1 MLRLQAISIFLDIA
15 TDALRKFLAP
25 TSSQSSIHADLFP
38 PAPLLV
44 VSIPMRLLWRV
55 RIKFGQKLGLGAFLS
70 LSICMAVVSAIRMGG
85 ERYKGNYDFSWLFF
99 WLEVEACIAV
109 SVVSLTAFPA
119 VFVTRTGSRPS
130 GGGGGGGRSGGSGP
144 PAKPWY
150 SSSIG
155 KIRNNREKIHS
166 TDDIT
171 GISQHDSKWPT
182 YPSAIA
188 SGTGRGGK
196 PSDTTLGEDGEEEEI
211 PLGLDAQPQGQ
222 QDVQLEK
229 LSPRNDSMD
238 ARGLD
243 QV

>member
-1 MLRLQAISIFLDIA
+1 
-15 TDALRKFLAP
+15 
-25 TSSQSSIHADLFP
+25 
-38 PAPLLV
+38 
-44 VSIPMRLLWRV
+44 
-55 RIKFGQKLGLGAFLS
+55 
-70 LSICMAVVSAIRMGG
+70 MAVVSAIRVGG

-119 VFVTRTGSRPS
+119 VFVTRKASRPS
-130 GGGGGGGRSGGSGP
+130 GGGGGSGP

-155 KIRNNREKIHS
+155 KMRHREKICS

-171 GISQHDSKWPT
+171 GISQDASKWPT

-188 SGTGRGGK
+188 SGTGRGK
-196 PSDTTLGEDGEEEEI
+196 ASDTTLGDEEI

-222 QDVQLEK
+222 QDVALEK
-229 LSPRNDSMD
+229 MTPRNDSVD
-238 ARGLD
+238 TRGHD